1 MKYDKLPKDVQ
12 RELEARAF
20 RSLVK
25 HLADRPEV
33 ANMDLMTLSGKK
45 RMDLRLLTVMDVRTE
60 LTQGL

>member
-1 MKYDKLPKDVQ
+1 MEYDKLPKDIQ

-33 ANMDLMTLSGKK
+33 SNMDLMTLSGEK
-45 RMDLRLLTVMDVRTE
+45 REHFRGATRWNV
-60 LTQGL
+60 